1 MSFDE
6 TMDAEERE
14 YRMSQSLSSRAMSFD
29 EATMLGAELN
39 VCLNPF
45 RAGRCL
51 STMKDC
57 TYEGVIR
64 LNPFRAGR
72 CLSTYQFLINFY

>member
-29 EATMLGAELN
+29 FSDVN
-39 VCLNPF
+39 HS
-45 RAGRCL
+45 RR
-51 STMKDC
+51 
-57 TYEGVIR
+57 
-64 LNPFRAGR
+64 
-72 CLSTYQFLINFY
+72 

>member
-29 EATMLGAELN
+29 AIKITKTKWG
-39 VCLNPF
+39 
-45 RAGRCL
+45 
-51 STMKDC
+51 
-57 TYEGVIR
+57 
-64 LNPFRAGR
+64 
-72 CLSTYQFLINFY
+72 